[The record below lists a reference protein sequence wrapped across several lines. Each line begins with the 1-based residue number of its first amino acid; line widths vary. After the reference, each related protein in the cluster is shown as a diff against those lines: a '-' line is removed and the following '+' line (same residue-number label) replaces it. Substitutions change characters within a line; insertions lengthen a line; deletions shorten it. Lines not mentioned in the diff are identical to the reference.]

1 MSRGMLKRDIWQS
14 LVVAYV
20 LKQGQVMI
28 VRVSVSTPDQLV
40 KLKPRSCRA
49 KNSLLK
55 SELTWSVKGPGQL
68 NLWEEELEDQRS
80 LQPVWKAKESHQSQT
95 TEGMQMKQSGGSIC
109 FGGSKSRHLPLGLGL
124 LLAMKREQG
133 QVGTCQTPLHLR
145 SSHWTMMAFGWTAPK
160 FVS

>member
-1 MSRGMLKRDIWQS
+1 M
-14 LVVAYV
+14 VVAYV

-80 LQPVWKAKESHQSQT
+80 LQPV
-95 TEGMQMKQSGGSIC
+95 
-109 FGGSKSRHLPLGLGL
+109 
-124 LLAMKREQG
+124 
-133 QVGTCQTPLHLR
+133 
-145 SSHWTMMAFGWTAPK
+145 
-160 FVS
+160 